1 MNKKILNLIL
11 IIALV
16 VILATA
22 VTTYDKEETIDT
34 FNGATPTN
42 DVMDAITGATEGR
55 DEGDDD

>member
-1 MNKKILNLIL
+1 MNKKLLNIIL

-34 FNGATPTN
+34 LNGATPTN
-42 DVMDAITGATEGR
+42 DVMDAITSATEGH